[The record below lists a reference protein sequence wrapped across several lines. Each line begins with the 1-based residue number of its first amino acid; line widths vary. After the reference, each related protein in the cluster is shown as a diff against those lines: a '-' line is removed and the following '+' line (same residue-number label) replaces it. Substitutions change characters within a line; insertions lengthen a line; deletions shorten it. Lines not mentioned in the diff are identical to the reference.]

1 MQTPTYKQ
9 SGCQLRRRN
18 YKTFITKQLK
28 LYGYSRGNSNY
39 EKSVTLSDVRA
50 GSLVAQ
56 APPNQL
62 VSRDIRESIISVNR
76 SDQNATTE
84 RSLESYPLNRLPP
97 QRKMPDSARPP
108 SLPANRGSPVECG

>member
-28 LYGYSRGNSNY
+28 LYGYSSGNSNY

-56 APPNQL
+56 AQPDQL
-62 VSRDIRESIISVNR
+62 TSRDIRESIISVTR
-76 SDQNATTE
+76 PDHNATTE
-84 RSLESYPLNRLPP
+84 LSSGSYPLNRLPTP
-97 QRKMPDSARPP
+97 RQMPNLAGTPT
-108 SLPANRGSPVECG
+108 L